1 MSTGKKMTR
10 WEIIKTL
17 RKHGKLSD
25 ERNPAI
31 TQNKV
36 AKVLGYVMFGFMILY
51 LMFFAVMFSLI
62 ANSTTRYTACEMIFG
77 MMPFI
82 LTVDFLMRFLVQQT
96 PSQRIKPYIL
106 LPISKYVCI
115 DSFLFNSITSWGNL
129 VWMAL
134 FIPYAIMS
142 ILFVEGFSVVL
153 AFLLATYLLI
163 IANSQWYMLSRTM
176 ILKSFYWWLLPIA
189 VYALIFSPW
198 YLGHEAGIMKLCK
211 TYAVIGDGVSH
222 WSPLVFL
229 GILLLIVVLIAINR
243 RLQFYSIYSELSRN
257 EKTTIKHVTEL
268 NQLDRFG
275 LVGEYLK
282 MEVKSIMRNKNI
294 RKGFITAI
302 ILIVVFSVLISFTD
316 IYAGGM
322 TKFLVV
328 YNFAIV
334 GAMLLIK
341 VMCYEGN
348 YIDCLMVHKES
359 IMSLLKA
366 KYIFSSALLI
376 LPMLLMIPIVVMGKC
391 SLLMLIGIM
400 LLTAGPIHASFLYMS
415 IFNNQTIPLNT
426 KFIGKGGMENNF
438 IQIAVEFGAFL
449 LPLVLINLFPHLF
462 GEIGGAIAIIIIGL
476 TFIALSPVWIRDI
489 YKRMMKR
496 RYKNLESFHASR
508 G

>member
-1 MSTGKKMTR
+1 MTQGKMSR

-17 RKHGKLSD
+17 RKHNNLSD
-25 ERNPAI
+25 ERNVAV

-36 AKVLGYVMFGFMILY
+36 AKVVGYFMFGLTIIY

-62 ANSTTRYTACEMIFG
+62 ANNTTRQTACELMFG
-77 MMPFI
+77 LMPFI
-82 LTVDFLMRFLVQQT
+82 LVVDFLFRFMLQQT

-115 DSFLFNSITSWGNL
+115 DCFLFNSTTSWGNL
-129 VWMAL
+129 IWMAL

-142 ILFVEGFSVVL
+142 ILFVERFSVVL

-163 IANSQWYMLSRTM
+163 IANSLWYMLCRTL
-176 ILKSFYWWLLPIA
+176 ILRSFYWWLLPIG
-189 VYALIFSPW
+189 VYYLIFSPW
-198 YLGHEAGIMKLCK
+198 YIVHDAGIEKLCEF
-211 TYAVIGDGVSH
+211 YSFIGAGVSH
-222 WSPLVFL
+222 WSPLVFA
-229 GILLLIVVLIAINR
+229 GILLLIALLIYINR
-243 RLQFYSIYSELSRN
+243 RLQFISVYDELSKN
-257 EKTTIKHVTEL
+257 EVTTIKHVSQF
-268 NQLDRFG
+268 NQFDRFG

-294 RKGFITAI
+294 KKGFITAI
-302 ILIVVFSVLISFTD
+302 ILIVVFSLLISFTD
-316 IYAGGM
+316 VYQGGM
-322 TKFLVV
+322 TKFLAI

-366 KYIFSSALLI
+366 KYVFSSSLLI
-376 LPMLLMIPIVVMGKC
+376 LPLLLMIPTVVMGKC
-391 SLLMLIGIM
+391 TLLMLIGIM

-415 IFNNQTIPLNT
+415 IFNKQTIPLNT
-426 KFIGKGGMENNF
+426 KFIGKGGFENNY
-438 IQIAVEFGAFL
+438 IQILVEFAAFL
-449 LPLVLINLFPHLF
+449 LPLVLINLMPLLF
-462 GEIGGAIAIIIIGL
+462 GETGGAISIMVIGL
-476 TFIALSPVWIRDI
+476 LFIGLSPYWIRDI

-496 RYKNLESFHASR
+496 RYENLESFHASR
-508 G
+508 E

>member
-1 MSTGKKMTR
+1 MTQGKMSR

-17 RKHGKLSD
+17 RKHNNLSD
-25 ERNPAI
+25 ERNVAV

-36 AKVLGYVMFGFMILY
+36 AKVVGYFMFGLTIIY

-62 ANSTTRYTACEMIFG
+62 ANNTTRQTACELMFG
-77 MMPFI
+77 LMPFI
-82 LTVDFLMRFLVQQT
+82 LVVDFLFRFMLQQT

-115 DSFLFNSITSWGNL
+115 DCFLFNSTTSWGNL
-129 VWMAL
+129 IWMAL

-163 IANSQWYMLSRTM
+163 IANSLWYMLCRTL
-176 ILKSFYWWLLPIA
+176 ILRSFYWWLLPIG

-198 YLGHEAGIMKLCK
+198 YIGHDAGIEKLCEF
-211 TYAVIGDGVSH
+211 YSFIGAGVSH
-222 WSPLVFL
+222 WSPLVFA
-229 GILLLIVVLIAINR
+229 GILLLIALLIYINR
-243 RLQFYSIYSELSRN
+243 RLQFISVYDELSKN
-257 EKTTIKHVTEL
+257 EVTTIKHVSQF
-268 NQLDRFG
+268 NQFDRFG

-294 RKGFITAI
+294 KKGFITAI
-302 ILIVVFSVLISFTD
+302 ILIVVFSLLISFTD
-316 IYAGGM
+316 VYQGGM
-322 TKFLVV
+322 TKFLAI

-359 IMSLLKA
+359 I
-366 KYIFSSALLI
+366 
-376 LPMLLMIPIVVMGKC
+376 
-391 SLLMLIGIM
+391 IM

-415 IFNNQTIPLNT
+415 IFNKQTIPLNT
-426 KFIGKGGMENNF
+426 KFIGKGGFENNY
-438 IQIAVEFGAFL
+438 IQILVEFAAFL
-449 LPLVLINLFPHLF
+449 LPLVLINLMPLLF
-462 GEIGGAIAIIIIGL
+462 GETGGAISIMVIGL
-476 TFIALSPVWIRDI
+476 LFIGLSPYWIRDI

-496 RYKNLESFHASR
+496 RYENLESFHASR
-508 G
+508 E